1 MKRLNKFSF
10 LSKKDYNS
18 YLNGQDS
25 NSDHHYKK
33 NYEFQINFDSDL
45 IQARFPPDTV
55 NNTKRHLLHMFHRTQ
70 ATLR

>member
-1 MKRLNKFSF
+1 MARI
-10 LSKKDYNS
+10 
-18 YLNGQDS
+18 QTPTTTI
-25 NSDHHYKK
+25 KK
-33 NYEFQINFDSDL
+33 NYEINFDSDL